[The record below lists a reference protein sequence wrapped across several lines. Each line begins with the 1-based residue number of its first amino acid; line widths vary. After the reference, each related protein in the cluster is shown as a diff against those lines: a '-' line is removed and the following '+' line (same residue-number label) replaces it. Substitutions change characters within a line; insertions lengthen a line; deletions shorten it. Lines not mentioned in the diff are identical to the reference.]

1 MKFILYCCLL
11 LLLGGF
17 VYFALSPKDASLEKG
32 SIDQMTDK
40 AADDIVDSI
49 RIPIE
54 KARTLKEQEDE
65 RVRESDEAIKKMLN

>member
-17 VYFALSPKDASLEKG
+17 VYFALSPKDATLEKG

-40 AADDIVDSI
+40 AADEIVDSI
-49 RIPIE
+49 RTPIE
-54 KARTLKEQEDE
+54 KARTLKQQEDD
-65 RVRESDEAIKKMLN
+65 RAREKEESIKKMLN